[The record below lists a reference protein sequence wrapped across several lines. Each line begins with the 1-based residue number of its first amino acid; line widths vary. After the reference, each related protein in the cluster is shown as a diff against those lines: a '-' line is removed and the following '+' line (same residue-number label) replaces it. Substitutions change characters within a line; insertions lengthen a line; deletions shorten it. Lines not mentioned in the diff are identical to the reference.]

1 MQRKLAAVI
10 GGAVLIGALSFG
22 QSGEEET
29 EAARQAIL
37 DAQIADDSPGNPAAG
52 RAVFEEYCQR
62 CHVFGAIGTQVG
74 PDLSTLSSRFK
85 KTDVLEAI
93 LWPSK
98 TISDQYDSQ
107 IIETM
112 DGYIINCIITRE
124 TATAVQVV
132 TGELDRPFVIAR
144 DNIMSQ
150 RASQIS
156 IMPEGM
162 ADQMTP
168 EDLSNLVAFVLG
180 TPPEQ

>member
-1 MQRKLAAVI
+1 MNRKFAAVLALAAFAVVI
-10 GGAVLIGALSFG
+10 VSA
-22 QSGEEET
+22 QSGDEET
-29 EAARQAIL
+29 DKARQAIL
-37 DAQIADDSPGNPAAG
+37 DRQLSEDIPTDLAVG
-52 RAVFEEYCQR
+52 RSMFEANCQR
-62 CHVFGAIGTQVG
+62 CHTFGAIGTQVG
-74 PDLSTLSSRFK
+74 PDLTTLSSRFK
-85 KTDVLEAI
+85 ENDVLEAI

-150 RASQIS
+150 RASQVS

-162 ADQMTP
+162 ADPMSP
-168 EDLSNLVAFVLG
+168 EELASLVAFVLG